1 MVEWC
6 AWARRVS
13 RAARAGVAWC
23 HKGTFNEEMLK
34 AFRNFLGYWLGFS
47 VLFTVLSL
55 WMWDV
60 VLLHQTIGLGLL
72 MAMGIVLIDCWQAW
86 VENRRAARDLR
97 PVGVG
102 ANFVD
107 PHSAFQHTDTQT
119 PGSAALVSLPSDEK
133 PMPRDLKAAGITL
146 GLVYLLGYWLYG
158 AWYVWEHWS
167 GFSGFGILYGFMRA
181 IIWPAWVAVA
191 LV

>member
-1 MVEWC
+1 MRLVTAKVKIGHGGVEY
-6 AWARRVS
+6 RRGQ
-13 RAARAGVAWC
+13 AFNGV
-23 HKGTFNEEMLK
+23 MLK

-55 WMWDV
+55 WMWDGV
-60 VLLHQTIGLGLL
+60 FLHQTIGLGLL
-72 MAMGIVLIDCWQAW
+72 MAMGVILIDCWQAW
-86 VENRRAARDLR
+86 AETRRAERDLR

-102 ANFVD
+102 ANFAD
-107 PHSAFQHTDTQT
+107 PHPAFQHIDTQT
-119 PGSAALVSLPSDEK
+119 PGSAAHVSLPSDEK
-133 PMPRDLKAAGITL
+133 PRDLKAAGITL

-167 GFSGFGILYGFMRA
+167 GFSGFDILYGFMRA
-181 IIWPAWVAVA
+181 IIWPVWLAMA

>member
-1 MVEWC
+1 MV
-6 AWARRVS
+6 
-13 RAARAGVAWC
+13 RAGVAWC
-23 HKGTFNEEMLK
+23 HKGALNEAMLK

-72 MAMGIVLIDCWQAW
+72 MAMGIILIDCWQAW
-86 VENRRAARDLR
+86 VENRLAARDLR

-107 PHSAFQHTDTQT
+107 PHPAFQHIDTQT
-119 PGSAALVSLPSDEK
+119 PGSAAHVSLPSDEK
-133 PMPRDLKAAGITL
+133 PMSHISARLLANLSTRLAFWAKLIPITISSYPSSRSL
-146 GLVYLLGYWLYG
+146 
-158 AWYVWEHWS
+158 S
-167 GFSGFGILYGFMRA
+167 
-181 IIWPAWVAVA
+181 
-191 LV
+191 

>member
-1 MVEWC
+1 MRINREH
-6 AWARRVS
+6 ARV
-13 RAARAGVAWC
+13 ARG
-23 HKGTFNEEMLK
+23 HKGAFNEEMLK

-47 VLFTVLSL
+47 VLFTVLSF

-60 VLLHQTIGLGLL
+60 VFLHQTIGLGLL
-72 MAMGIVLIDCWQAW
+72 MAMGVILIDCWQAW
-86 VENRRAARDLR
+86 AENRRAARDLR

-107 PHSAFQHTDTQT
+107 PHPAFQHIDTQT
-119 PGSAALVSLPSDEK
+119 PGSAAHVSLPSDAK

-158 AWYVWEHWS
+158 VWYVWEHWS
-167 GFSGFGILYGFMRA
+167 GYSGFDILYGFMRA
-181 IIWPAWVAVA
+181 IIWPVWVALA